1 MYIIG
6 SFFGKIFLG
15 DWCNIRV
22 NQYERELINVMTPPP
37 PTHTLSDCGTQSNI
51 TVYWFNVI
59 GWYFIVSKS

>member
-37 PTHTLSDCGTQSNI
+37 HTHYRIVVHKAILQ
-51 TVYWFNVI
+51 
-59 GWYFIVSKS
+59 FIDLM